1 MPAPYPLS
9 REFGDYIEALEEKVQ
24 ELQTVVDVL
33 SADLGQLTDRMGA
46 AEKVSG
52 QSPVMLPARV
62 VGGNESSLDV
72 VFDGDFAIKNYTGQ
86 VQEWMESLPT
96 SISGVPNVINGVVA
110 PPPGQRL
117 HGVTVGNVEGAV
129 VDTLDFVNSGV
140 MVTFYPP
147 FVAAPAFAKKVDD
160 LDVYCVVYAKP
171 DLAVACA

>member
-62 VGGNESSLDV
+62 VGGNEGNLDV
-72 VFDGDFAIKNYTGQ
+72 KFDGDFAISNYTGQ

-96 SISGVPNVINGVVA
+96 SISGIPNVINGVVA
-110 PPPGQRL
+110 PGIPKAL
-117 HGVTVGNVEGAV
+117 HGVTVGSVEGAV
-129 VDTLDFVNSGV
+129 IETVDFENSGV
-140 MVTFYPP
+140 MVTFFPP
-147 FVAAPAFAKKVDD
+147 NVAAPTFAKKVDD
-160 LDVYCVVYAKP
+160 VHCVVYAKP